1 MTRTADTGGVAQ
13 PPRGRGGDV
22 RRLRL
27 VTATVVAGLL
37 AFLPA
42 SRAGAVD
49 AATRRAK
56 AHYEQAELAYKL
68 GRFTAALAEYGLAY
82 EARRLPAL
90 LFNIAQCHKMLGSYK
105 KAIFFYESFLRD
117 MPDAPNRP
125 LVESLLA
132 ESRAALDSDE
142 RAAEERKETAARA
155 AADAAAAERFRAAR
169 LEAERASAEAALRAP
184 VPAPVAPRPMLQR
197 WWFWTIVGAVA
208 VGGAAVAGVAI
219 AVPRVVTV
227 LPAGSLGT
235 LDRRE

>member
-1 MTRTADTGGVAQ
+1 
-13 PPRGRGGDV
+13 V
-22 RRLRL
+22 RRLRP
-27 VTATVVAGLL
+27 VTAAVVAGLL

-42 SRAGAVD
+42 SRARAVD
-49 AATRRAK
+49 AATRTAK
-56 AHYEQAELAYKL
+56 AHYDQAELAYRL

-82 EARRLPAL
+82 EAKRLPAL
-90 LFNIAQCHKMLGSYK
+90 LFNIAQCHKMLGSYE

-117 MPDAPNRP
+117 TPDAPNRA

-132 ESRAALDSDE
+132 ESRAALDGRK
-142 RAAEERKETAARA
+142 RAAEERKATAARA
-155 AADAAAAERFRAAR
+155 AADAADAERFRAR
-169 LEAERASAEAALRAP
+169 RDSERAATAEAALRAT
-184 VPAPVAPRPMLQR
+184 VPTTPVAPRPVLQR

-208 VGGAAVAGVAI
+208 VGGAAAAGVAI